1 MKFRLCA
8 PILLSTIVF
17 GTVQAQS
24 SYQNSAP
31 ETRPRIVTVRS
42 QEPEPVRPGSN
53 QVSTNNQIG
62 GIVRLRA
69 RIDEAERLLRSR
81 PEKTAYLASSNSLTS
96 VTLAALEPNQSRIH
110 LISIPKDLFLKRGT
124 QLDLTTSYNSA
135 VTLRVIRANGVNT
148 AVTVVDQNGRNFTP
162 LVVQYPI
169 ERGGRLAE
177 MGYYTSVHPALVS
190 PDVVAAGQA
199 YLHNMLDMSVK
210 RLRSKGSPVS
220 AQIVA
225 IAERLCI
232 VEHSDH
238 TRFNG
243 ENRGELFNE
252 IYSLYA
258 LNEGDTYR
266 FSVSSAG
273 AGGIAQMIPSTYA
286 MIRNAHPN
294 AGLMPDFIGG
304 MRNHANALD
313 AMLLYMQDTWDLL
326 SGNQDV
332 QNAMERGHASVTE
345 LLAAGY
351 NSNPAKL
358 PKYLR
363 DGGSG
368 WRNLIP
374 HETQLYLMIYKS
386 LESYRPAKRS

>member
-1 MKFRLCA
+1 M
-8 PILLSTIVF
+8 
-17 GTVQAQS
+17 
-24 SYQNSAP
+24 
-31 ETRPRIVTVRS
+31 
-42 QEPEPVRPGSN
+42 
-53 QVSTNNQIG
+53 
-62 GIVRLRA
+62 
-69 RIDEAERLLRSR
+69 DEAKRLLRSR
-81 PEKTAYLASSNSLTS
+81 PEKTAYLPSSSSLNS
-96 VTLAALEPNQSRIH
+96 VTLAALEPNQNRIH
-110 LISIPKDLFLKRGT
+110 LVSIPKDLFLKRGT
-124 QLDLTTSYNSA
+124 ELDLMTSYNTS
-135 VTLRVIRANGVNT
+135 VHLRVLRANGVNT
-148 AVTVVDQNGRNFTP
+148 AVTLVDQNGRNFMP

-177 MGYYTSVHPALVS
+177 TAYYTSVHPALVS
-190 PDVVAAGQA
+190 ADVVAAGQA
-199 YLHNMLDMSVK
+199 YLHSMLDMSVK
-210 RLRSKGSPVS
+210 RLRAKGSPIS
-220 AQIVA
+220 PQIVA

-243 ENRGELFNE
+243 ENRNELFNE

-258 LNEGDTYR
+258 LNEGDTFRY
-266 FSVSSAG
+266 SVSSAG
-273 AGGIAQMIPSTYA
+273 AGGIAQMIPATYA
-286 MIRNAHPN
+286 MIRRDHPN
-294 AGLMPDFIGG
+294 ANLMPDFVGG

-332 QNAMERGHASVTE
+332 QNAMTRGQASVTE

-363 DGGSG
+363 DGGAG

-374 HETQLYLMIYKS
+374 HETQLYLVIYKS
-386 LESYRPAKRS
+386 LESYRPSKRT

>member
-24 SYQNSAP
+24 SDQNSAH
-31 ETRPRIVTVRS
+31 ETRPRIVTVRN
-42 QEPEPVRPGSN
+42 QDPEPAGTGSTQTNGTN
-53 QVSTNNQIG
+53 QTV
-62 GIVRLRA
+62 GIVKLRG
-69 RIDEAERLLRSR
+69 RIDEAKRLLRSR
-81 PEKTAYLASSNSLTS
+81 PEKTALLSSTSSLNS

-110 LISIPKDLFLKRGT
+110 LVSIPKDLFLKRGT
-124 QLDLTTSYNSA
+124 ELELTTSYNTP
-135 VTLRVIRANGVNT
+135 VKLRVVRANGVNT
-148 AVTVVDQNGRNFTP
+148 AVTLIDRNGRNFTP

-177 MGYYTSVHPALVS
+177 TGYYTSVHPALVS

-199 YLHNMLDMSVK
+199 YLHSLLDMSVK
-210 RLRSKGSPVS
+210 RLRAKGMPISP
-220 AQIVA
+220 QIVT

-243 ENRGELFNE
+243 ENRGALFNE

-286 MIRNAHPN
+286 MIRRAHPQAN
-294 AGLMPDFIGG
+294 LMPDFVAG

-326 SGNQDV
+326 SANQDV
-332 QNAMERGHASVTE
+332 QNAMDRGIASVPE

-358 PKYLR
+358 PRYIR
-363 DGGSG
+363 EGGSG

-374 HETQLYLMIYKS
+374 HETQLYLIIYKS
-386 LESYRPAKRS
+386 LEGYRPAKRS

>member
-8 PILLSTIVF
+8 PILLSTSVF
-17 GTVQAQS
+17 GIVQAQS
-24 SYQNSAP
+24 SYQNNAP
-31 ETRPRIVTVRS
+31 ETRPRIVTVRN

-53 QVSTNNQIG
+53 QVNGNNQVG

-69 RIDEAERLLRSR
+69 RIDEAKRLLRSR
-81 PEKTAYLASSNSLTS
+81 PEKTAYLASTSSLNQ
-96 VTLAALEPNQSRIH
+96 VTLAALEPSQSRIH
-110 LISIPKDLFLKRGT
+110 LVSIPKDLFLKRGT
-124 QLDLTTSYNSA
+124 QLDLTTSYNTA

-148 AVTVVDQNGRNFTP
+148 AVTMVDQNGRNFIP

-177 MGYYTSVHPALVS
+177 TGYYTSVHPALVS
-190 PDVVAAGQA
+190 PDVAAAGQA

-210 RLRSKGSPVS
+210 RLRSKGSPIS
-220 AQIVA
+220 PQIVA

-243 ENRGELFNE
+243 ENRAELFNE

-286 MIRNAHPN
+286 IIRRDHPN
-294 AGLMPDFIGG
+294 AGLMPDFVGG

-332 QNAMERGHASVTE
+332 QNAMDRGNASVTE